1 VVDRIQGQFKAAED
15 AELVEDVVEMVLDG
29 LLGDEKFF
37 ANFLVACSRIDMRSA
52 TSDSSEV
59 TVNESISYS

>member
-37 ANFLVACSRIDMRSA
+37 ANFLVA
-52 TSDSSEV
+52 
-59 TVNESISYS
+59 